1 VIGRLRGKLAAK
13 QAPELLLDVNG
24 VGYDVLAPMTTFYR
38 LGSLGDEVTL
48 HTHLVVRE
56 DAHLLF
62 GFATLEERSL
72 FRELIKVNGVGPK
85 LALGVLSGIE
95 ADVFVRCVQDGDV
108 STLVRIPGIGRKTA
122 ERLVVEMRD
131 RLKAIGEVNV
141 RNGAPSFITAE
152 PATPAQDAQS
162 ALEALGYKPQEAA
175 KAIAAVE
182 KAAAGQ
188 EQGLRS
194 EELIRRALRS
204 MAKTG

>member
-1 VIGRLRGKLAAK
+1 MIGRLRGKLAAK
-13 QAPELLLDVNG
+13 HAPELLLDVGG
-24 VGYDVLAPMTTFYR
+24 VGYEVMAPMTTFYR
-38 LGSLGDEVTL
+38 LGAVGEDVTL

-62 GFATLEERSL
+62 GFATLEERTL

-95 ADVFVRCVQDGDV
+95 AEAFVRCVQDGDV
-108 STLVRIPGIGRKTA
+108 STLVRIPGIGKKTA

-131 RLKAIGEVNV
+131 RLKAIGEVEV
-141 RNGAPSFITAE
+141 KGGAPAFITAA

-175 KAIAAVE
+175 KAVSAAE
-182 KAAAGQ
+182 KTAADK
-188 EQGLRS
+188 EEGLSS

-204 MAKTG
+204 LAKTG